1 MRFFSRN
8 LAIFLLAAS
17 LAGCLGG
24 QPGSGLGSAPGA
36 GSANPGGPSG
46 SGTPSDGD
54 GGGGA
59 GADSGDGSAPGG
71 SYFYSAN
78 SDATASSAKPLP
90 GGAVATGGI
99 WEDLA
104 FAALKAKGTLGQCSV
119 KIMLSDGSGT
129 GNPIKNRLQG
139 EVLAILRNS
148 AQSQAISDGCSEGDY
163 LYAMEFGS
171 EGLVG
176 CNYFPLAADCSFDG
190 YINFQYSSHLKFYV
204 YHTSVTV
211 YPSCEALPVTTLLG
225 QKDYPDSFFVEVK
238 DEITS
243 QRFQGEI
250 PACP

>member
-1 MRFFSRN
+1 MRSRISN
-8 LAIFLLAAS
+8 AAVALLM
-17 LAGCLGG
+17 LFQAGCLGG
-24 QPGSGLGSAPGA
+24 SAPGSNPTAAGPGAASPGDVSGSGLPA
-36 GSANPGGPSG
+36 
-46 SGTPSDGD
+46 
-54 GGGGA
+54 GGGA
-59 GADSGDGSAPGG
+59 GAADDSGGEGGG
-71 SYFYSAN
+71 SYYYAADY
-78 SDATASSAKPLP
+78 DAAASSAKPLP

-119 KIMLSDGSGT
+119 KIMTSDGS

-139 EVLAILRNS
+139 QILPILRNS
-148 AQSQAISDGCSEGDY
+148 AQSQAIANGCSEGDY

-190 YINFQYSSHLKFYV
+190 YLNFEYSSHLKFYV

-250 PACP
+250 PACPSGN